1 MKRGV
6 MSKIVRTSYDTENPP
21 PLSDAERDEL
31 ARLVAMGDENID
43 TSDIP
48 EMKFE
53 NAFPFRDRHLYKH
66 LFKPIKQSTTV
77 RIDADVLLWLRAKG
91 RGYQTRINKILRE
104 AMAKEEG

>member
-31 ARLVAMGDENID
+31 ARLIAMGDEDID

-48 EMKFE
+48 DMTS
-53 NAFPFRDRHLYKH
+53 R
-66 LFKPIKQSTTV
+66 STPTFS
-77 RIDADVLLWLRAKG
+77 D
-91 RGYQTRINKILRE
+91 TT
-104 AMAKEEG
+104 

>member
-1 MKRGV
+1 

-31 ARLVAMGDENID
+31 ARLIAMGDEDID

-48 EMKFE
+48 DMKFE